1 MGLTVDIFGPP
12 KLGDSEILP
21 NSQVEKINRWEVFG
35 SGSGPEIGLGSN
47 TRLLS
52 RNNTLEI
59 IRVNSDNEG
68 TDQLL

>member
-1 MGLTVDIFGPP
+1 MI
-12 KLGDSEILP
+12 I
-21 NSQVEKINRWEVFG
+21 RWEVYSDG
-35 SGSGPEIGLGSN
+35 APVPLGSN

-68 TDQLL
+68 TDQNKENPVGN